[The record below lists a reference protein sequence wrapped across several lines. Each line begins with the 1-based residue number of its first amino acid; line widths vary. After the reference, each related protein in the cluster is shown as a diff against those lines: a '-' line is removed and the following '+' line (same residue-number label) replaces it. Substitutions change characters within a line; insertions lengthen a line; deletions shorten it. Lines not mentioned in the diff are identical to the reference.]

1 MVKPTTI
8 TTENAKK
15 ENELKKEKEVE
26 LPPIV
31 VVTAGE
37 GNGRPTAP
45 PRPQRKCCTP
55 LRCCLVLTVLLVVM
69 AVVAVGGY
77 MLLKHT
83 GNTFKCG
90 VKYEEPHRGGH
101 HGSSSSSDSHER
113 EHDIEEELDINP
125 EEMYERIEQPESDQC
140 ERITIMHDYNVNV
153 QLSAYRMWTSGRC
166 YVKKLDPTTTLN
178 PREFWEKMRDPTF
191 FNQHFQTLVET
202 YRVVLP
208 PLDHFGGLGV
218 FIPSLC
224 RDVPTYWLEKVP
236 DELLESWLDEAD
248 EIMDMVEDYIED
260 IMDQADGM
268 MDDDELIFRKRR
280 DIDPAKIYDDV
291 INWTG
296 KNWIDM
302 KVVPPQVTKILQKAG
317 KLDLKLPEKIA

>member
-1 MVKPTTI
+1 
-8 TTENAKK
+8 
-15 ENELKKEKEVE
+15 
-26 LPPIV
+26 
-31 VVTAGE
+31 
-37 GNGRPTAP
+37 
-45 PRPQRKCCTP
+45 
-55 LRCCLVLTVLLVVM
+55 
-69 AVVAVGGY
+69 
-77 MLLKHT
+77 
-83 GNTFKCG
+83 
-90 VKYEEPHRGGH
+90 
-101 HGSSSSSDSHER
+101 
-113 EHDIEEELDINP
+113 
-125 EEMYERIEQPESDQC
+125 
-140 ERITIMHDYNVNV
+140 
-153 QLSAYRMWTSGRC
+153 
-166 YVKKLDPTTTLN
+166 
-178 PREFWEKMRDPTF
+178 MRDPRF

-236 DELLESWLDEAD
+236 DELLESWL
-248 EIMDMVEDYIED
+248 
-260 IMDQADGM
+260 DQADGM